1 MNTDTYS
8 AFLPNRINP
17 RKQSITVQIEDLSS
31 AETVY
36 VVMPDQKAIID
47 KVSTVIANAITTA
60 DSTLTISDG
69 DANSMGTIV
78 IATASSAAG
87 DKDTLSPSSNNVVA
101 AGEIITIA
109 TNASSDTA
117 CKTMITIDF
126 TYLED

>member
-8 AFLPNRINP
+8 PFLPNHINP
-17 RKQSITVQIEDLSS
+17 RKDSITVQIEDLST

-36 VVMPDQKAIID
+36 VVMPDQKALID
-47 KVSTVIANAITTA
+47 KVSSAIANAITVA
-60 DSTLTISDG
+60 DATLTVSDG

-101 AGEIITIA
+101 AGEVISIA
-109 TNASSDTA
+109 TDGGSTTA
-117 CKTMITIDF
+117 CKTQITIDF